1 MNSEHTPKKKRAS
14 DLLTAHDEWVRHMY
28 SPGYFIDRISWANWG
43 QWRWMGRHSKIAGVC
58 YAVPSGIA
66 LFAMSYFVISTALER
81 HLSLWSYLLLLVL
94 LIPLIII
101 FIAGVVLF
109 FKKPIPADVEIN
121 SPPPSKEKHKK
132 QPKRRK
138 DYINPFGR

>member
-1 MNSEHTPKKKRAS
+1 MNSEHTPKKKHAS

-28 SPGYFIDRISWANWG
+28 SPGYFINRISWANWG
-43 QWRWMGRHSKIAGVC
+43 QWRWMRRHPKIAGVC

-66 LFAMSYFVISTALER
+66 LFAMSYLVISTTLDR
-81 HLSLWSYLLLLVL
+81 HLSVWVFLLLLVF
-94 LIPLIII
+94 LIPLIMI

-109 FKKPIPADVEIN
+109 FKKPIPSDVETDAQ
-121 SPPPSKEKHKK
+121 PLPKEKHKK

-138 DYINPFGR
+138 DYH